1 MRNYKILLITFIL
14 SLSTTAFA
22 QTQHEFKD
30 NIKSSVVN
38 PDRFSLLLSDVLVRR
53 LSLEY
58 EHIFANGNMA
68 LNIPFSISLSP
79 FEDIWSDQVHWWLG
93 AGLKFYPTGQGVVR
107 YFLGPEFRIISATQI
122 TYDWYY
128 DLDNNY
134 RSSNTSQKYVHTA
147 FLINNGIIYSPTD
160 QFFVSLSMGLGF
172 LSRSPEGERDVLVPM
187 ATPSFR
193 MGFKF

>member
-1 MRNYKILLITFIL
+1 MRNYKIVLITLIL
-14 SLSTTAFA
+14 SLSTTTFA
-22 QTQHEFKD
+22 QTQQEFND

-58 EHIFANGNMA
+58 EHVFANENMA
-68 LNIPFSISLSP
+68 LNIPFSISLTP
-79 FEDIWSDQVHWWLG
+79 FEDIWSDEVHWWFG

-107 YFLGPEFRIISATQI
+107 YFLGPEFRFISVTQNV
-122 TYDWYY
+122 YDWYY
-128 DLDNNY
+128 DLNNNY
-134 RSSNTSQKYVHTA
+134 HSANTSQKYVHTA

-172 LSRSPEGERDVLVPM
+172 LSRNPEEDRDVLVPM